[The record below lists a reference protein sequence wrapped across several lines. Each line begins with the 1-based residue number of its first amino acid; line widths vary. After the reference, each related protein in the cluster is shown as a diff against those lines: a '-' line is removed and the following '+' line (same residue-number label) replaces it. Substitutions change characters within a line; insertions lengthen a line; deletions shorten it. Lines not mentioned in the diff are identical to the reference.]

1 MGIINT
7 IGSLIVLGV
16 IGAVVIFIG
25 GCIVATIGGF
35 FHGLIF
41 GGKDS

>member
-25 GCIVATIGGF
+25 GCVVSAIWGIIL
-35 FHGLIF
+35 GL
-41 GGKDS
+41 KDRFAAN